1 MMKKLSLLLLG
12 LTLSLGIHAQ
22 FQEGKGYIGAS
33 LTGLDLH
40 YNSRNKFNIGLEAK
54 LGYLAWD
61 NTMLL
66 ATISAE
72 HNGSETVADHFML
85 GVGGRYYISQNGLYL
100 GAGCKFLHA
109 NRSYNDLLVGTE
121 VGYAFFINRSVTI
134 EPALYYDHSFKDTSY
149 STVGLKIGLGIYLFD
164 D

>member
-1 MMKKLSLLLLG
+1 MKKLSLLLLG

-72 HNGSETVADHFML
+72 HNGSETVADHFM
-85 GVGGRYYISQNGLYL
+85 
-100 GAGCKFLHA
+100 
-109 NRSYNDLLVGTE
+109 
-121 VGYAFFINRSVTI
+121 
-134 EPALYYDHSFKDTSY
+134 
-149 STVGLKIGLGIYLFD
+149 
-164 D
+164 